1 MLCSSL
7 CSPTKWLHNLPAS
20 EVWEISLD
28 RCDGHTVLCS
38 EEQKSA
44 VRHRCPGPHLTP
56 INFEQRKKKMGM
68 KHFPEWKSCA
78 PLFVSKLLHR
88 AAVTQEWPH
97 NILAMKSLRCEL
109 GSHLQVVG
117 YQSFQGHQCIPQL
130 LDLLLALG
138 SFGVSNFTTPVLI
151 KLIQPLN
158 TEIHEL

>member
-44 VRHRCPGPHLTP
+44 VRHQCPGPHLTP

-88 AAVTQEWPH
+88 AAVTQEWPQ
-97 NILAMKSLRCEL
+97 NPLAVSPT
-109 GSHLQVVG
+109 GVS
-117 YQSFQGHQCIPQL
+117 
-130 LDLLLALG
+130 LDLTSRSLDTRASKVISASHSCWISSLPWARLE
-138 SFGVSNFTTPVLI
+138 SAIS
-151 KLIQPLN
+151 PLPSW
-158 TEIHEL
+158 